1 MTKWIPA
8 GRSICLAHINGQI
21 FESLEI
27 KLLVLARLFYLC
39 SIYQLEFKVM
49 QWMCLWLFLPC
60 FTVHERQKLT
70 FEHFRGDTIKPIIL
84 LTSQCC
90 DLSRFGWLKRRLD
103 SLSAC
108 TGDTFPAE
116 KFHKE
121 LLLPDLNLL
130 SLSLIMVWSR
140 HGNMKQCRGL
150 TATVCSCYEMS
161 GWDNK
166 ERRSAAFSL
175 IPALTFRV

>member
-1 MTKWIPA
+1 MVTKWIPA

-21 FESLEI
+21 FGSLEI
-27 KLLVLARLFYLC
+27 KQLVLARLFYLC
-39 SIYQLEFKVM
+39 CIYQMEFKVM
-49 QWMCLWLFLPC
+49 QRMCLWLFPPC
-60 FTVHERQKLT
+60 FTLHERQKLT
-70 FEHFRGDTIKPIIL
+70 FEYFRGDAIKPIIA
-84 LTSQCC
+84 LTSQFC
-90 DLSRFGWLKRRLD
+90 DLSRFGWLKRRQPLP
-103 SLSAC
+103 AC

-150 TATVCSCYEMS
+150 TATVCSCYAMS

-166 ERRSAAFSL
+166 ERRRAAVSL